1 MKIMKTG
8 QKTVVFKDDVD
19 RPYYILQINGK

>member
-8 QKTVVFKDDVD
+8 QKTVVCKDAVD
-19 RPYYILQINGK
+19 RPYYIPQINGN